1 MEETFSFI
9 PLLIVIFLALLVPL
23 ILSRF
28 KRLRL
33 PIVVGEIIAGIII
46 GRSGFQLVHEGDPV
60 LDLLAEFGFAFLFF
74 LGGLEIDFSNLEFSR
89 NSRSGRN
96 GLISRLK
103 SPLPIGI
110 FIFICTLMLSFL
122 VALGLVPVTNVNNVW
137 ILTLILAP
145 SSLGIIFA
153 VLKENGYNTG
163 RYGQTLLV
171 SAIIADFG
179 TVFLL
184 TVLVAALSTGLTLEI
199 LLIGLI
205 FIAFLLLYR
214 FSGFLQRIWPV
225 RRTLEELSSA
235 TSQIK
240 IRVAF
245 AILLAFVVLAEVVG
259 AELVLGAFLAGA
271 MLSLLSGPEDT
282 EALHQLEAIGFGFF
296 IPIFFIMVGVNFNGR
311 VLFESPEALIVV
323 PILLIAA
330 FAVKIL
336 PSFSFRLL
344 FGWQETIAAGFL
356 LSSRLSLIIAEAAI
370 ALDLGLIDEALNAE
384 IILVAMILAT
394 IAPLIFIRL
403 APERNLDEEPAGYVI
418 AGARALGIRVAE
430 HIREHRE
437 KVVIIDPDAERIS
450 LARGQGHNV
459 VLAFTDRPD
468 ERATV
473 HLDQAHTFISTDSSD
488 DINYL
493 NCKTARTFYGIDNV
507 FTQVTDP
514 SFLSRYEQLGVKTLS
529 PTLDQG
535 AFLGLL
541 ARNPSFYTLLTRTD
555 DNKEV
560 YEVYLRNAEFDGR
573 SIRNIS
579 FPGDVHVL
587 AVQRDGEIILPMGDT
602 QLQQG
607 DRITL
612 AGTLDCLDEALRMF
626 AVH

>member
-1 MEETFSFI
+1 MEESFTFI

-23 ILSRF
+23 VLSRF
-28 KRLRL
+28 KRIRL

-46 GRSGFQLVHEGDPV
+46 GRSGFQLVHEGDLV

-74 LGGLEIDFSNLEFSR
+74 LGGLEIDFSNLEFGR
-89 NSRSGRN
+89 DGQNS
-96 GLISRLK
+96 LASRLK

-110 FIFICTLMLSFL
+110 IIFICTLILSFL
-122 VALGLVPVTNVNNVW
+122 VALGLVPVTNVENVW

-153 VLKENGYNTG
+153 VLKERGYNTG

-214 FSGFLQRIWPV
+214 FSSLLQRIWPV

-296 IPIFFIMVGVNFNGR
+296 IPVFFIMVGVNFNGR
-311 VLFESPEALIVV
+311 VLLESPDVLIVV

-336 PSFSFRLL
+336 PAFSFRLL
-344 FGWQETIAAGFL
+344 FGWPETLAAGFL
-356 LSSRLSLIIAEAAI
+356 LSTRLSLIIAEAAI
-370 ALDLGLIDEALNAE
+370 ALDLGLIDEILNAE

-394 IAPLIFIRL
+394 IAPLIFLRL
-403 APERNLDEEPAGYVI
+403 APERAMDETPPGYIV
-418 AGARALGIRVAE
+418 AGAHALGIRVAE
-430 HIREHRE
+430 HLRGHRE
-437 KVVIIDPDAERIS
+437 KVVIIDTDDERVS
-450 LARGQGHNV
+450 NARDQGFEV
-459 VLAFTDRPD
+459 ITALTDRPD
-468 ERATV
+468 DRAA
-473 HLDQAHTFISTDSSD
+473 HYLDQAHTFISANDSD

-493 NCKTARTFYGIDNV
+493 NCKTARTHYGIENV
-507 FTQVTDP
+507 VTQLTDP

-529 PTLDQG
+529 PALDQG

-560 YEVYLRNAEFDGR
+560 YEVYLRNDEFHGR
-573 SIRNIS
+573 QLRDIS
-579 FPGDVHVL
+579 LPGDVHVL
-587 AVQRDGEIILPMGDT
+587 AIQRDGEIILPVGQT
-602 QLQQG
+602 QLVQG

-612 AGTLDCLDEALRMF
+612 AGTLDCLDEALRLF
-626 AVH
+626 AVQ